1 MKKEIFLVDAD
12 DTVLDFHGASEQA
25 LKYAFEQSG
34 IAWEEEYL
42 PTFRTFNAK
51 LWEALERKELTRE
64 TLMDTRFCLFMEHI
78 GKPQVDGVAFNRLF
92 LEYLANNP
100 IYMDGAQAFLQAV
113 NAMGRVYIVTN
124 GTAWIQKRRFTISNL
139 YDYADDVFVSE
150 IVGADKP
157 DKRYTEYV
165 MSHIDGFEKEK
176 AVWIGD
182 SLSADIKAA
191 NDAGIASI
199 WFNPTKKAVRATA
212 CPDYIAHDFAGVL
225 KILRNA
231 DEKKSSNV

>member
-25 LKYAFEQSG
+25 LKYAFEKSG
-34 IAWEEEYL
+34 IAWEEGYL
-42 PTFRTFNAK
+42 PKFRAFNAK
-51 LWEALERKELTRE
+51 LWESLERKELTRE

-78 GKPQVDGVAFNRLF
+78 GEPQIDGTAFNRLF
-92 LEYLANNP
+92 LEYLADNP
-100 IYMDGAQAFLQAV
+100 IYMDGAQAFLQTL
-113 NAMGRVYIVTN
+113 NMMGKVYIVTN

-139 YDYADDVFVSE
+139 YAYAENVFVSQL
-150 IVGADKP
+150 VGADKP

-165 MSHIDGFEKEK
+165 TSHIDGFEKEK

-191 NDAGIASI
+191 NDAGITSI
-199 WFNPTKKAVRATA
+199 WFNPAQKAISATA
-212 CPDYIAHDFAGVL
+212 IPDYTAHNFADVL
-225 KILRNA
+225 KILQNA
-231 DEKKSSNV
+231 GEKNSSNV